1 MQSSDG
7 ARIAYRVFGAGEPTV
22 LVSNG
27 IGCNQAFVDPVI
39 QALAEHHRV
48 VLWDY
53 RAHVDSPVPA
63 DLGTTLVV
71 AGEKDNFTPLSS
83 LRRLR
88 DGIPGAEY
96 YEVPGASHAGLV
108 EFPDEI
114 NARVVKFMTQHFG

>member
-1 MQSSDG
+1 MISCFFLS
-7 ARIAYRVFGAGEPTV
+7 RYRGTV
-22 LVSNG
+22 
-27 IGCNQAFVDPVI
+27 
-39 QALAEHHRV
+39 RV
-48 VLWDY
+48 
-53 RAHVDSPVPA
+53 P
-63 DLGTTLVV
+63 TLVV

-114 NARVVKFMTQHFG
+114 NARVVAFMTQHFG